1 MAAETLLIRSMIAK
15 SHSEAWCLL
24 VQAALLQAQAELSAK
39 EQVLSSWLP
48 HWAAVKINP
57 LQVTRVQ
64 MLL

>member
-1 MAAETLLIRSMIAK
+1 MIAK

-57 LQVTRVQ
+57 LQVTCVQ